1 MLVSQCKSVVQATCL
16 KLTTA
21 VVCREETGAT
31 VVVEKLDLASLQSV
45 RTCAQKLIDTEDK
58 IDILINNAG
67 QLLSQLILVGSGW
80 LRGSILP

>member
-1 MLVSQCKSVVQATCL
+1 MSEVRATCL

>member
-1 MLVSQCKSVVQATCL
+1 M

-67 QLLSQLILVGSGW
+67 QYQLILVGSGW
-80 LRGSILP
+80 LRGSIVP